1 MSAAMRRPKS
11 FANQGAILVAA
22 AVLVGAR
29 ASALTA
35 LGTPGERE
43 VGRTMTLGPL
53 PDVHLADRPP
63 VDEAQ
68 AGRIKQL
75 IASLAEMDGPDF
87 GLSPTLGGSNFAP
100 LANQSH
106 VDTLLLTNHN
116 IQQTGALRDLVALG
130 PDALPYLL
138 AALDDKTLTKLV
150 IKHDRGFGGMF
161 FEQELWLN
169 TAIPAEAAV
178 AATRPALSPS
188 QREESI
194 ASYTVTIGDVCFVAI
209 GQIVGRPY
217 QAIRYQ
223 PTAII
228 IINSPTHDPWL
239 CNALRAIWSS
249 KEPARRLF
257 DSLLMDYSTRG
268 SSGEGKLTAGWEMAS
283 TVQCDAAL
291 RLLYYFP
298 KDSTRLIAQRL
309 RNLNVHPTK
318 GVRELIR
325 TMVANGVR
333 QDEFIRAT
341 SWSQEPAIRAAVAA
355 ISEHR

>member
-1 MSAAMRRPKS
+1 MRCPMSLADRRVVV
-11 FANQGAILVAA
+11 VAA
-22 AVLVGAR
+22 AVLVATGAP
-29 ASALTA
+29 ALTA

-43 VGRTMTLGPL
+43 VDRTMTLGAL
-53 PDVHLADRPP
+53 PDVHLTARTP

-68 AGRIKQL
+68 ARKIKQL
-75 IASLAEMDGPDF
+75 IASLADVSRPDF
-87 GLSPTLGGSNFAP
+87 GLSPTLGGRNFSP
-100 LANQSH
+100 LADQSH
-106 VDTLLLTNHN
+106 VDTLLLTNHH
-116 IQQTGALRDLVALG
+116 IQQTGGVRDLVALG
-130 PDALPYLL
+130 PAALPYLL
-138 AALDDKTLTKLV
+138 AALDDMTPTKLV
-150 IKHDRGFGGMF
+150 IKPDRSFGGMF
-161 FEQELWLN
+161 FEEELWLN
-169 TAIPAEAAV
+169 TAIPAEAVV
-178 AATRPALSPS
+178 AATRPAPSPS
-188 QREESI
+188 HRKESL

-217 QAIRYQ
+217 EAVRYQ

-228 IINSPTHDPWL
+228 IVNSPTHDPWL
-239 CNALRAIWSS
+239 CNAVRAVWSS

-257 DSLLMDYSTRG
+257 NSLLMDYSTRG
-268 SSGEGKLTAGWEMAS
+268 PSEEGKLTAGWEMAS

-298 KDSTRLIAQRL
+298 KDGARLIAKRL
-309 RNLNVHPTK
+309 RNLDVHPTK

-355 ISEHR
+355 MSKH